1 MRIGDYCI
9 DFTYNEW
16 VLVSLLFLLT
26 FYTVY
31 ILKGETDMNKM
42 ATVGMTNTTMN
53 DISKGA
59 MFFGTLLMVA
69 GAGCMAL
76 SNKQFT
82 EEEMKY
88 LASHVTTK

>member
-1 MRIGDYCI
+1 
-9 DFTYNEW
+9 
-16 VLVSLLFLLT
+16 
-26 FYTVY
+26 
-31 ILKGETDMNKM
+31 MNKM
-42 ATVGMTNTTMN
+42 ATVGMTSTTMN
-53 DISKGA
+53 TISKGV

-69 GAGCMAL
+69 GAGCMVL

>member
-1 MRIGDYCI
+1 
-9 DFTYNEW
+9 
-16 VLVSLLFLLT
+16 
-26 FYTVY
+26 
-31 ILKGETDMNKM
+31 MNKM

-53 DISKGA
+53 TISKGA